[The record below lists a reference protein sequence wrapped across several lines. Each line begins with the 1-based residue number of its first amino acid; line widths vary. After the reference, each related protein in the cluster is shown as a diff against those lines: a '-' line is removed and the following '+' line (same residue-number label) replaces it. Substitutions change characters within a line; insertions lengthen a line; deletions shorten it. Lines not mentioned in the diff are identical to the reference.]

1 MTQTT
6 LKTAILS
13 FAFSG
18 VLAQHR
24 NGYEPPR
31 PVSQTPQKA
40 K

>member
-18 VLAQHR
+18 VLAQHKH
-24 NGYEPPR
+24 GYEAPR
-31 PVSQTPQKA
+31 PVSQTPSKT

>member
-18 VLAQHR
+18 VLAQHKR
-24 NGYEPPR
+24 GYEPPR
-31 PVSQTPQKA
+31 TVSQAPHKG

>member
-18 VLAQHR
+18 VLAQHKH
-24 NGYEPPR
+24 GYEPPR
-31 PVSQTPQKA
+31 PVSQPPQKSR
-40 K
+40 